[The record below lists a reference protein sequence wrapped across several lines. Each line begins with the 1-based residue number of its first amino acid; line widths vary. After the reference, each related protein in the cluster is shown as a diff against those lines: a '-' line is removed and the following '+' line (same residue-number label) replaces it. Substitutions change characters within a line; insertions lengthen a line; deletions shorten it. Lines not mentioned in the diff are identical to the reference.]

1 MMHADRAM
9 RQRIINN
16 STSHMKTIFFILA
29 LFVLPVFAIA
39 NGGDQRVLGQEY
51 LINLS
56 KSPFT
61 PIAGTKT
68 AMTVSFV
75 DLKTRAPIKEDILVR
90 VHITKGRGSMV
101 SIFEQKD
108 IIVRGG
114 VLDLSYTF
122 AESGL
127 HEVFFDFAY
136 VSAPEVVYEPPDF
149 LMDIQ
154 PAPPKKQSPIDGILW
169 AGIGAVLG
177 LTIGFALG
185 RKGEITR
192 I

>member
-1 MMHADRAM
+1 
-9 RQRIINN
+9 
-16 STSHMKTIFFILA
+16 MKIIFFILA
-29 LFVLPVFAIA
+29 LFVLPVFANA
-39 NGGDQRVLGQEY
+39 NGGDQRVLGQDY

-90 VHITKGRGSMV
+90 VHITKGRGSKTP
-101 SIFEQKD
+101 IYEQKD
-108 IIVRGG
+108 ILVNGG

-122 AESGL
+122 VEPGL

-136 VSAPEVVYEPPDF
+136 VSAPEVTYEPRDF

-154 PAPPKKQSPIDGILW
+154 PAPAKKQPPLDGMLW
-169 AGIGAVLG
+169 AGMGAVLG

-185 RKGEITR
+185 KKELSSKL
-192 I
+192 

>member
-1 MMHADRAM
+1 
-9 RQRIINN
+9 
-16 STSHMKTIFFILA
+16 MKKLLLGVFLILA
-29 LFVLPVFAIA
+29 LYPVLLLA

-75 DLKTRAPIKEDILVR
+75 DLKTGAPIKEDILVR
-90 VHITKGRGSMV
+90 VYVTKWRGGK
-101 SIFEQKD
+101 IALYEQKD
-108 IIVRGG
+108 ILVTGG

-122 AESGL
+122 AEPGL
-127 HEVFFDFAY
+127 HEVFFSFAY
-136 VSAPEVVYEPPDF
+136 VSAPEKTYAPPDF

-154 PAPPKKQSPIDGILW
+154 PAHKKAPDLILLSGFV
-169 AGIGAVLG
+169 AITALAVGFFIGRRSRAV
-177 LTIGFALG
+177 
-185 RKGEITR
+185 
-192 I
+192 